1 MSTSFIPTHPHSQ
14 GREIAIEL
22 FRFLT
27 VLQPPFLEL
36 PSVGIHKRNLF
47 KPRDSNLL
55 L

>member
-1 MSTSFIPTHPHSQ
+1 
-14 GREIAIEL
+14 
-22 FRFLT
+22 
-27 VLQPPFLEL
+27 LQSPFLEL